1 MAEATGNE
9 TVSDI
14 TRAHSTPLNVPVD
27 VPESEVVEFEYS
39 DDFDDSEDSDDSE
52 D

>member
-9 TVSDI
+9 TVSDV

-27 VPESEVVEFEYS
+27 VPESEVIVEFE
-39 DDFDDSEDSDDSE
+39 DSEIDSDDSDDSE